1 MLDLGLAIAHH
12 ILVFG
17 LVAMLMAERVLMR
30 VPTIDVRRLGR
41 LDAGFGA
48 TAGLI
53 LIVGACRVF
62 FGGKGWAFYE
72 TNPFF
77 WAKLATFLL
86 IGLASAVPTVRLI
99 AWTRAAKADPSFQ
112 PDQADRRKVVA
123 ALGVEALLLVPL
135 LGFAA
140 AMARYPF

>member
-1 MLDLGLAIAHH
+1 MTDLILAIFHH

-17 LVAMLMAERVLMR
+17 LVAMLMAERVMVR
-30 VPTIDVRRLGR
+30 APAIDVRRLGR

-53 LIVGACRVF
+53 LIVGAGRVF
-62 FGGKGWAFYE
+62 LGGKGWTFYE
-72 TNPFF
+72 SNPFF
-77 WAKLATFLL
+77 WAKIATFAV
-86 IGLASAVPTVRLI
+86 IGLVSVIPTVRFI
-99 AWTRAAKADPSFQ
+99 AWVRAMKTDPSFQ
-112 PDQADRRKVVA
+112 PDEADRRRVRT